1 MEGKNKENAG
11 KIDERN
17 EILGIY
23 GEIAAMGGNDFE
35 LDAIEKILLC
45 LEIGECPPED
55 ALRQVREIRDR
66 KSSYH

>member
-1 MEGKNKENAG
+1 MEGKNREKTG

-35 LDAIEKILLC
+35 LDAIEGILLN
-45 LEIGECPPED
+45 LEKGKCPPEE

-66 KSSYH
+66 KNSYH